1 MTKAQKI
8 RSLQIAVF
16 ALVLPFAAH
25 AAVELANIGGKQLT
39 DADLKGKL
47 GSLPPVQKDFLNKDE
62 RARARLVE
70 NFVMEELFV
79 QEAEKTGIA
88 KNPEFMTELEN
99 QRRQLLA
106 RTFLKE
112 KVESQLSPKTVRS
125 YFDKNKTQYRTDEV
139 RAFHI
144 LLKTK
149 AEADEVAAKAKAAKN
164 DDEFKALAKKY
175 STDPSVA
182 QNMGDLGFFS
192 RSRMI
197 PEFANAAFKMK
208 KGEVSGPVQTPFG
221 FHVIKLVETKQGQ
234 DAEFDSVEPRVKND
248 LRGEMTTKLV
258 DDLKKSRNVKINDS
272 SINSLKF

>member
-1 MTKAQKI
+1 MTTARKLCSLPAALIALALPLAAQ
-8 RSLQIAVF
+8 
-16 ALVLPFAAH
+16 

-39 DADLKGKL
+39 DTDLKGKL
-47 GSLPPVQKDFLNKDE
+47 GGLPPVQKDFLNKDE

-79 QEAEKTGIA
+79 QEAEKSGIT
-88 KNPEFMTELEN
+88 KNPEFVQEMEN

-106 RTFLKE
+106 RAFLKD
-112 KVESQLSPKTVRS
+112 KVESQLSPKSVRS

-139 RAFHI
+139 RALHI
-144 LLKTK
+144 LTKTK
-149 AEADEVAAKAKAAKN
+149 AEADEVYKKAKDTKS
-164 DDEFKALAKKY
+164 DDDFKQLAKKF

-208 KGEVSGPVQTPFG
+208 KGEISQPVQTPFG
-221 FHVIKLVETKQGQ
+221 FHVIKVVETKQGQ
-234 DAEFDSVEPRVKND
+234 DADFDSVEPRVKND

-258 DDLKKSRNVKINDS
+258 EDLKKSRNVKINEANV
-272 SINSLKF
+272 NSLKF